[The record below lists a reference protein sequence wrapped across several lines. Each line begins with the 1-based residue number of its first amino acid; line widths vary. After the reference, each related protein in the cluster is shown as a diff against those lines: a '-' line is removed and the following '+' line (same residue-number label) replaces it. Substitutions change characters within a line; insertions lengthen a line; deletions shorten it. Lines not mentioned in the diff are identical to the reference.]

1 MKVTRR
7 QLRRIICEYYEH
19 MLAKGHVDGAQWSG
33 TLENLAMVQSKTWGH
48 GAVVDPKG
56 WHEDIKLAGRWTQG
70 TVNERRLR
78 RIVREAFDYNDAE
91 YANEMGM
98 IEYNAGRE
106 DAQAGLPPGDDTD
119 DYMWGYNE
127 VMTDMGKEP
136 VEPPAPGSG
145 EPLNPDDL
153 QHAHVGGKLQELG
166 KGWQLSDGSC
176 NTHNISANDAAEAMA
191 TLGEFGYE
199 LGLPPAVD
207 SNNIAINDA
216 LAAYPGEFSYE
227 DFLCAIR
234 VTQGRGA

>member
-78 RIVREAFDYNDAE
+78 RIIREVGA
-91 YANEMGM
+91 
-98 IEYNAGRE
+98 R
-106 DAQAGLPPGDDTD
+106 
-119 DYMWGYNE
+119 
-127 VMTDMGKEP
+127 
-136 VEPPAPGSG
+136 
-145 EPLNPDDL
+145 L
-153 QHAHVGGKLQELG
+153 QG

-176 NTHNISANDAAEAMA
+176 NTHNISADDAAEAMA
-191 TLGEFGYE
+191 VLGEFGYE

-207 SNNIAINDA
+207 SNNMAINDA